1 MLYIKALILAI
12 IINNRL
18 SAAAL
23 NKVLK
28 FLGDCLFNCGAYF
41 KNC

>member
-1 MLYIKALILAI
+1 MLSIKALILAI
-12 IINNRL
+12 TVNNRL
-18 SAAAL
+18 NAAAL

-28 FLGDCLFNCGAYF
+28 FLGDRLVNCGAYF